1 MGEPRDAGVLRRRYG
16 APEAVRI
23 AADGVE
29 VRAWVEGAE
38 RAVEEVARAPDEL
51 PHEGPPLV
59 GRGRLARLASPLGP
73 LVVREARKGGLL
85 RRLRGPLFHGR
96 YRPLDELVLLLRCL
110 GARVP
115 VAEPAGAVVLHR
127 GGGWRGFLL
136 TREVPDA
143 VDLERFLYDASPLP
157 AGRREVLAE
166 AGAAVR
172 RLHDAGVSH
181 ADLHPKNLL
190 LDPHGDRVLV
200 IDLDR
205 AREMQRPLTE
215 DERLD
220 NLARLARSIEKHRL
234 RGMRVGRR
242 EALRFL
248 IGYGGSPAEGER
260 LLGLVRARLLPGL
273 RARILWWKATGQARP
288 RGREPHGGAP
298 AVGRA

>member
-1 MGEPRDAGVLRRRYG
+1 MSRPRDAGVLRKRYG
-16 APEAVRI
+16 VPEAVRLV
-23 AADGVE
+23 ADERE

-38 RAVEEVARAPDEL
+38 AAVTEVATGPDDL

-73 LVVREARKGGLL
+73 LVVRASRKGGLL
-85 RRLRGPLFHGR
+85 RRVRGPLFHGR
-96 YRPLDELVLLLRCL
+96 YRPLDELVLGLRL
-110 GARVP
+110 AGARVP
-115 VAEPAGAVVLHR
+115 VPDAVGAVVLPR
-127 GGGWRGFLL
+127 GHGWRGFLL

-143 VDLERFLYDASPLP
+143 VDLERFLYGGSAVP

-166 AGAAVR
+166 AGRSVR

-200 IDLDR
+200 LDLDR
-205 AREMQRPLTE
+205 ARAFERPLTE
-215 DERLD
+215 EERLE
-220 NLARLARSIEKHRL
+220 NLTRLARAVEKHRL

-248 IGYGGSPAEGER
+248 TGYGGSPAEGER
-260 LLGLVRARLLPGL
+260 RLALVRARLLPGL
-273 RARILWWKATGQARP
+273 RARVLWWKATGQTRP
-288 RGREPHGGAP
+288 RGREPGGRSP
-298 AVGRA
+298 AVHGA